1 MNDHHPV
8 STRIRFMLERL
19 TGRKI
24 LKHLPH
30 GNDPFADIQNVL
42 KNKKMQI
49 FFDVGAHFGETVHEI
64 CKTFPLARVFSFE
77 PSAHSFATL
86 KKNTAGLNCD
96 CTNLAMGSKPGSL
109 EVAINDDMEY
119 SGMNS
124 IINSQAKKNDVH
136 KETFTISTIDVFCEE
151 KNVPHIDYLKI
162 DTEGYDL
169 EVIFGA
175 DAMLRAG
182 KIDFVQVE
190 VSMNPSNTFHV
201 SGDKVKSHMES
212 IGYVLFGMYDQ
223 TLEWITKRPI
233 LRRVN
238 MVFINLA
245 LADKTK
251 Y

>member
-1 MNDHHPV
+1 
-8 STRIRFMLERL
+8 
-19 TGRKI
+19 
-24 LKHLPH
+24 
-30 GNDPFADIQNVL
+30 
-42 KNKKMQI
+42 MQI
-49 FFDVGAHFGETVHEI
+49 FFDVGAHFGETANDI
-64 CKTFPLARVFSFE
+64 CKAFPLARVFSFE
-77 PSAHSFATL
+77 PSAHSFAAL

-96 CTNLAMGSKPGSL
+96 CIHLAMGSKPGFL
-109 EVAINDDMEY
+109 EVAVSDDAAH

-124 IINSQAKKNDVH
+124 MINQSQNKHDLH

-151 KNVPHIDYLKI
+151 NNLVHIDYLKI

-169 EVIFGA
+169 EVILGA
-175 DAMLRAG
+175 DAMLRKG
-182 KIDFVQVE
+182 EIDFVQVE

-212 IGYVLFGMYDQ
+212 LGYALFGMYDQ

-238 MVFINLA
+238 MVFIHMA
-245 LADKTK
+245 LADKMR